1 MGFEKG
7 DKSWHSGCYFNLLYL
22 SEQKLLRGDFM
33 NFKSTVVAAILA
45 NALFAQVAFA
55 QNQELYAE
63 VDSEIEQLQVNSPS
77 ANSQSRSQGSV
88 VTQTIVVPTQQQ
100 AVQKQP
106 ETIIEASPL
115 SNSRADSIRRGRQE
129 EELKTESR
137 IVEKLEQSRLEDEK
151 KRASILFGDKFDN
164 LQNVQQAPVQAPPSY
179 IQPQPIIVES
189 NELNRNDIREEV
201 RAALD
206 DEKNVIE
213 PVNEQRYFV
222 ATAGIGQ
229 YPDVTAIKGN
239 YSLGAG
245 FGNRFD
251 YFLVEGTF
259 TYSNYTMTGLYI
271 QPGTLNTI
279 YSEFDMNQYQGTI
292 TAKYQMLGGFVR
304 PVLGGLASYSYRQYV
319 ANYNSNIT
327 RAGDELRN
335 SHALDLGILAGVDL
349 EFNSKMSYGVE
360 LKYLFNMSRK
370 ISGNGIDDASA
381 PESFEYYVGSVFARM
396 NF

>member
-1 MGFEKG
+1 M
-7 DKSWHSGCYFNLLYL
+7 NLKY
-22 SEQKLLRGDFM
+22 SI
-33 NFKSTVVAAILA
+33 VAAMLA
-45 NALFAQVAFA
+45 NMFFAQAAFA

-63 VDSEIEQLQVNSPS
+63 VDSEIEQLQSNSPS
-77 ANSQSRSQGSV
+77 ANAQSRSQGSV

-164 LQNVQQAPVQAPPSY
+164 LQNVQQVPVQAPPSY
-179 IQPQPIIVES
+179 IQPQAIVIEK
-189 NELNRNDIREEV
+189 NELSRDDVREEV

-206 DEKNVIE
+206 DNAIE
-213 PVNEQRYFV
+213 PINEQRYFV
-222 ATAGIGQ
+222 ATAGVGQ
-229 YPDVTAIKGN
+229 YPDVSAIKGN

-259 TYSNYTMTGLYI
+259 TYSNYSMTGLYI

-304 PVLGGLASYSYRQYV
+304 PVLGGLASYSYRQYI

-370 ISGNGIDDASA
+370 ISGNGIDDGSA
-381 PESFEYYVGSVFARM
+381 PEAFEYYVGSVFARM

>member
-1 MGFEKG
+1 MNLK
-7 DKSWHSGCYFNLLYL
+7 HSI
-22 SEQKLLRGDFM
+22 
-33 NFKSTVVAAILA
+33 VAAMLA
-45 NALFAQVAFA
+45 NMFFAQAALA
-55 QNQELYAE
+55 QNQDLYAE

-77 ANSQSRSQGSV
+77 ASSNSQSRSQGSV
-88 VTQTIVVPTQQQ
+88 VTQTIVVPAQQP

-164 LQNVQQAPVQAPPSY
+164 LQNVQHAPVVAPVQAPPSY
-179 IQPQPIIVES
+179 IQPQPIVVES
-189 NELNRNDIREEV
+189 NELSRDDIREEV

-206 DEKNVIE
+206 DDKNVIE
-213 PVNEQRYFV
+213 PINEQRYFV
-222 ATAGIGQ
+222 ATAGVGQ
-229 YPDVTAIKGN
+229 YPDVSAIKGN

-251 YFLVEGTF
+251 YFLVEGSF
-259 TYSNYTMTGLYI
+259 TYSNYSMTGLYI
-271 QPGTLNTI
+271 QPGTFNTI

-370 ISGNGIDDASA
+370 ISGSGIDDGTA